1 MRSSSLLHFHIDKSI
16 RNKVKKKFNDIF
28 EEEYATKLET
38 EIYNKSKVYISEND
52 IEQEMYLQTY
62 EQFVRDIE
70 RNLTDKVNIK
80 DNKLE
85 QHVKKFKI
93 EPKDLM
99 TMKPCELQP
108 TTWKRVINRSKLAK
122 EKSKN
127 AGVTDRYTCPK
138 CFEKRFR
145 EELKQT
151 RSADEPAT
159 LFIKCLTSGCNY
171 GKQF

>member
-1 MRSSSLLHFHIDKSI
+1 MQSLLHFHIDKSV
-16 RNKVKKKFNDIF
+16 RNKVKKEFCSLFDDD
-28 EEEYATKLET
+28 YSTRLEI
-38 EIYNKSKVYISEND
+38 EIYNKSKLYISEND
-52 IEQEMYLQTY
+52 IDPNMYLQTY
-62 EQFVRDIE
+62 EQFVRDIKI
-70 RNLTDKVNIK
+70 NLNDKTTIK

-93 EPKDLM
+93 EPNDLIN
-99 TMKPCELQP
+99 MKPYELQP
-108 TTWKRVINRSKLAK
+108 KTWERVQNRSNLAK

-138 CFEKRFR
+138 CGEKRFK